1 MGSIANDITA
11 EKKKL
16 GSLLSEKY
24 TIDYFQ
30 REYKWERKHIE
41 QLLVDLEAAFIS
53 NYEEGDT
60 IAGVS
65 NYNCYYLGPVVVSRV
80 GRNRSI
86 VDGQQRLTSITLLL
100 IYLNNLQKDKLE
112 QEQEVIAPL
121 IFSRKGGINSYN
133 IEVEERQGILDAL
146 FSGAEIDI
154 DSYRDFSVRNM
165 YDRYMDIVELFPESL
180 RGDKL
185 PMFIE
190 WLKESVVFVEIL
202 AYSNENAYTIF
213 ETMNDRGLNLTPT
226 EMLKGYI
233 LSNIGDEAKIDEINT
248 LWRENILRLNNFSYQ
263 EDQEFFR
270 AWLRGCYA
278 ETIRQ
283 SIKGAEN
290 EDFEKI
296 GTRFHTWVR
305 DNHKKIGLQ
314 TPEAYYYFVKSNF
327 SFYVNLYMRIV
338 EAERNLTEQLEI
350 VFLASKWNIAA
361 SLTYP
366 LILGAVNIF
375 DDEPTI
381 IKKINIIYQF
391 LDVFTVTRMVNYK
404 SITQTAIRY
413 TIYSLVKEVRN
424 KSVEELSEILR
435 QRLENSGD
443 SIDALAL
450 FDCYNANKKFVQ
462 YLLARMTY
470 YMEKR
475 YADENHLNFWDLLP
489 SRRWNRIVI
498 TPIMTTDADYLPYFR
513 DEEQQISGVKKI
525 GNYVLV
531 PNSYYS
537 EFTESNQI
545 EKLELIKNSNILSK
559 TLVELVPM
567 ANEFQVQTELGA
579 QMLEQ
584 RTEELVR
591 LACTIWNADLI
602 KSR

>member
-16 GSLLSEKY
+16 ASLLSEKY

-41 QLLVDLEAAFIS
+41 QLLVDLEAAFMS
-53 NYEEGDT
+53 NYEERHT
-60 IAGVS
+60 IADVS
-65 NYNCYYLGPVVVSRV
+65 NYNCYYLGPVVVSRS

-86 VDGQQRLTSITLLL
+86 VDGQQRLTSVTLLL
-100 IYLNNLQKDKLE
+100 IYLNNLQKDKPE
-112 QEQEVIAPL
+112 QEREVIAPL
-121 IFSRKGGINSYN
+121 IFSRKGGVNSYN
-133 IEVEERQGILDAL
+133 IEVEERQGILDDL
-146 FSGAEIDI
+146 FSEKEIDI
-154 DSYRDFSVRNM
+154 NSYKDFSVRNM
-165 YDRYMDIVELFPESL
+165 YDRYMDIVELFPETL
-180 RGDKL
+180 RDKL

-233 LSNIGDEAKIDEINT
+233 LSNIGDETRIDEINA
-248 LWRENILRLNNFSYQ
+248 LWRENILQLNNFSYQ

-278 ETIRQ
+278 ETIRP

-296 GTRFHTWVR
+296 GTRFHTWIR
-305 DNHKKIGLQ
+305 DNHKKIGLN
-314 TPEAYYYFVKSNF
+314 TPDAFYYFVKSNF

-338 EAERNLTEQLEI
+338 QAERNLTEQLEI

-366 LILGAVNIF
+366 LILSAVNNF

-381 IKKINIIYQF
+381 IRKINIIYQF
-391 LDVFTVTRMVNYK
+391 LDIYTMSRMVNYK

-413 TIYSLVKEVRN
+413 TIYSLVKEIRD
-424 KSVEELSEILR
+424 KSIGELSEVLR
-435 QRLENSGD
+435 SRLENSGD
-443 SIDALAL
+443 FIEALERY
-450 FDCYNANKKFVQ
+450 DCYNANKKFVQ
-462 YLLARMTY
+462 YLLSRMTY
-470 YMEKR
+470 YMEQK
-475 YADENHLNFWDLLP
+475 YADENPLNFIDLLP
-489 SRRWNRIVI
+489 SRRWNRLIVTSII
-498 TPIMTTDADYLPYFR
+498 TNDPDYLKYFEN
-513 DEEQQISGVKKI
+513 EEQQYNCIRKI

-531 PNSYYS
+531 PNQYYS
-537 EFTESNQI
+537 EFTENNQI
-545 EKLELIKNSNILSK
+545 EKLELVKNTNILSK
-559 TLVELVPM
+559 TLVESVAM
-567 ANEFQVQTELGA
+567 VNDFDVMEDLGPEGI
-579 QMLEQ
+579 EQ
-584 RTEELVR
+584 RTNELVK
-591 LACTIWNADLI
+591 LACAIWNVDLI